1 LKKSVILCFSGYSLL
16 STIFLLFPNL
26 QLKALTNFIPIFP
39 LGIVVYPGENLNLH
53 IFEPRYKQLIS
64 ECKKL
69 NKPFGIPTVIENKVQ
84 DYGSLVEII
93 EISKVHDNGEMDIK
107 TKGSRIFRILEV
119 IKEIPDKLYSG
130 AIVTYPDNY
139 EQGNPDV
146 MRKVMNSIRDLHK
159 LLKVT
164 KEFKKEDIE
173 MISYDVAHHVGLS
186 LEEEYELLGLLD
198 ERQRQE
204 YLKRHLTRVIPMV
217 AGMEQLKEKIK
228 LNGHF
233 KNLSGFDFS

>member
-1 LKKSVILCFSGYSLL
+1 LQQTHFLKV
-16 STIFLLFPNL
+16 
-26 QLKALTNFIPIFP
+26 TNFIPIFP

-53 IFEPRYKQLIS
+53 IFEPRYKQLIN
-64 ECKKL
+64 ECYGQK
-69 NKPFGIPTVIENKVQ
+69 KPFGIPTVIENSMK
-84 DYGSLVEII
+84 DFGSLVTITEM
-93 EISKVHDNGEMDIK
+93 SKVHDNGEMDIK
-107 TKGSRIFRILEV
+107 TKGEKVFRILEV

-130 AIVTYPDNY
+130 AIVNYPDTY
-139 EQGNPDV
+139 EQGNIEL
-146 MRKVMNSIRDLHK
+146 MRKVMSGIRDLHK

-164 KEFKKEDIE
+164 KDFKKPDDEIRCYE
-173 MISYDVAHHVGLS
+173 VAHHVGFS

-204 YLKRHLTRVIPMV
+204 YLKRHLTKVIPMV

-233 KNLSGFDFS
+233 KNLHGFDL